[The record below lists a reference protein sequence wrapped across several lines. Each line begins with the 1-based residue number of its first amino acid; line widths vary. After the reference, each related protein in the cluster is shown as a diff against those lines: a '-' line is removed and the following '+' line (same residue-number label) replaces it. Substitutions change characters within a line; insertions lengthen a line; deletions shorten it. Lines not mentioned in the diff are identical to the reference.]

1 MEIENK
7 FMVTNRES
15 GMMDKF
21 GFVSNRYILLYINR

>member
-15 GMMDKF
+15 GMRDKF
-21 GFVSNRYILLYINR
+21 AFVSNRYILLYINR